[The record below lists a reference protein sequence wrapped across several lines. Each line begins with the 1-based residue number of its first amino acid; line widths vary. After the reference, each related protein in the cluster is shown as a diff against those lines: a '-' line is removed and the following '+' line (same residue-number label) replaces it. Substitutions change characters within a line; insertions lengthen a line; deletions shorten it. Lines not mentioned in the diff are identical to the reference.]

1 MAVPASRQALKDY
14 ALRKLGDPVIEVN
27 VDDIQVED
35 AIDDALQF
43 FSEYHFDGVQKVYLK
58 HQVTQSDV
66 DNEYIDMDAIDS
78 RVVSVLRM
86 FEIQTHST
94 NLFDVSYQL
103 SLNDFFGTFTP
114 GTMTNYTIT
123 KQHLQML
130 SDILDPSKNFRFSRV
145 TNRLYIDMD
154 WENDVE
160 IGNYIVIEAYTS
172 LDPQT
177 YPEIYSDRLLKKYVT
192 ALIKKQWGMNLIK
205 FEGVQL
211 PGGVAFNGS
220 RILDEA
226 KEEIDKIEEQVGD
239 LYELPPDFM
248 VG

>member
-1 MAVPASRQALKDY
+1 
-14 ALRKLGDPVIEVN
+14 
-27 VDDIQVED
+27 
-35 AIDDALQF
+35 
-43 FSEYHFDGVQKVYLK
+43 
-58 HQVTQSDV
+58 
-66 DNEYIDMDAIDS
+66 
-78 RVVSVLRM
+78 
-86 FEIQTHST
+86 
-94 NLFDVSYQL
+94 
-103 SLNDFFGTFTP
+103 
-114 GTMTNYTIT
+114 
-123 KQHLQML
+123 
-130 SDILDPSKNFRFSRV
+130 V
-145 TNRLYIDMD
+145 TNKLHVDMD

-160 IGNYIVIEAYTS
+160 VGNYIVIEAYTA

-205 FEGVQL
+205 FEGIQL